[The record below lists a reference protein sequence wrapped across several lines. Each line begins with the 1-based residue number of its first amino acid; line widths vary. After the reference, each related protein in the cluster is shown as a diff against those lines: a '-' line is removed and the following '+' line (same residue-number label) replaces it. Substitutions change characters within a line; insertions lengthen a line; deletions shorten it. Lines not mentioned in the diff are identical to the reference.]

1 MTLEIF
7 TRFKNLTATAITL
20 VCFLAGVN
28 WAVPAGTEYQPPPD
42 QKRLRQPPVVVAQ
55 NETRTTTGE
64 KTAPNSEGSASGSQ
78 TRERKESEEARE
90 KPLKE
95 FRPSE
100 RIEAEQAV
108 DFPYDI

>member
-1 MTLEIF
+1 MALKIF
-7 TRFKNLTATAITL
+7 TRFKKLTTTAITIL
-20 VCFLAGVN
+20 CFLACVN
-28 WAVPAGTEYQPPPD
+28 WAVPAGTAYQPPLD
-42 QKRLRQPPVVVAQ
+42 QKRPKQPPVMVAQ

-64 KTAPNSEGSASGSQ
+64 KTAPNSEGSASESK
-78 TRERKESEEARE
+78 TREQKESEEARE

-95 FRPSE
+95 FRPTE